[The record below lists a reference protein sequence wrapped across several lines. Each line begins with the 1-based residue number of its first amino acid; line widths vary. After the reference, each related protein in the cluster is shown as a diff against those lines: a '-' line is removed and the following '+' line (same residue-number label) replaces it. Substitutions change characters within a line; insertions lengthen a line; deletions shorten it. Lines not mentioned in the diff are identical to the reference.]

1 MIPIGRLI
9 SPLVFIEDK
18 VIQIL
23 VFSVVQNCICYVFY
37 SVSPRPSDGFFR
49 LVVAVG
55 RQRVVLIIKPQML
68 AYSQGF

>member
-37 SVSPRPSDGFFR
+37 SVSPRFLGRLTAFFD
-49 LVVAVG
+49 L
-55 RQRVVLIIKPQML
+55 L
-68 AYSQGF
+68 